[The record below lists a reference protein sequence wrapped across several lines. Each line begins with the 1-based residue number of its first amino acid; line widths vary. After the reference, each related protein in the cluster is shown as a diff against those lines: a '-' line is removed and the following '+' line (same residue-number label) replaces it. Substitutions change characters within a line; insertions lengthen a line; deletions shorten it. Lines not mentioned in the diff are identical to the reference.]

1 MSNSPPKPRRSLLFV
16 PASRPERYAKALAS
30 GADMVCLDLEDAV
43 APADKASA
51 RAAALEFLQNPP
63 DTRCEL
69 VLRVNSLRS
78 PDGLAD
84 MLAVLAAGRSPDY
97 LLLPKVNSAAEV
109 RWYDELLGHRP
120 SRLIPM
126 IETAEGLTQA
136 NDIAAASSRTALLM
150 FGGVDLASDVGCAM
164 EWQAQLYQRSAIVI
178 AAARAG
184 LDVLDVP
191 HIDVADA
198 DGLAQIAGNAKKLGF
213 TGKTAIH
220 PNQIAAI
227 HAAFTPS
234 DAEIAKAKRVIE
246 TFEAAEGRVMLL
258 DGKLLE
264 KPVIRAAQRVL
275 AAVAS

>member
-1 MSNSPPKPRRSLLFV
+1 MSNPPPKPRRSLLFV

-43 APADKASA
+43 APADKPAA
-51 RAAALEFLQNPP
+51 RAAALSFLQAPP
-63 DTRCEL
+63 ATTCAL

-78 PDGLAD
+78 AEGLAD
-84 MLAVLAAGRSPDY
+84 MLAVLAADPAPDY

-109 RWYDELLGHRP
+109 RWYDELLGHRA

-126 IETAEGLTQA
+126 IETAEGLLQA
-136 NDIAAASSRTALLM
+136 AEIAAACPRSALVM
-150 FGGVDLASDVGCAM
+150 FGGVDLASDVGCALDW
-164 EWQAQLYQRSAIVI
+164 EAQLYQRSTIVT

-191 HIDVADA
+191 HIDVADL
-198 DGLAQIAGNAKKLGF
+198 DGLARIATSAKKLGF

-220 PNQIAAI
+220 PNQIPAI

-234 DAEIAKAKRVIE
+234 EADIARARRVIE
-246 TFEAAEGRVMLL
+246 TFEAAQGRVMLL